1 MRSRAVK
8 AVLVKELKIALRSK
22 VFLFWNIVFPIV
34 LLTFMVLLFAPKPG
48 AQRSYE
54 TINVAIV
61 PEVRSDELLKHYE
74 EYKKYMNNFT
84 VDGGNLIKAVLFNG
98 TVDEALL
105 TLRNG
110 SYNAVVVIPEDAPK
124 AFEQNMTIK
133 ARIYVLTG
141 TPDPTTEQLAKTLLT
156 SFFREAGVYVSL
168 GMFYATSEKILE
180 KGEVLVAADPE
191 MGEVLAMLTKLKES
205 AWNNTDIEVLEVKPR
220 MIEETAEIR
229 PYVIGWM
236 TISIIF
242 IEYMWCGILGASR
255 SIADEFEKKHV
266 ERILTT
272 NASPWELYLG
282 YMLANLISLTIP
294 TAACLLWGDFTLGA
308 KFTVG
313 LFDVELLYVIILVA
327 AGAILTL
334 SIGVL
339 VGLLVRSA
347 ETASIIAN
355 IIIWPTMMLGG
366 FWIPKFMLPPYLRI
380 FAELNP
386 LSVLMYAV
394 VNVIS
399 YGRGIGEYMTS
410 IAASLAIS
418 IALLAAS
425 SLIYKKYIT
434 KLL

>member
-1 MRSRAVK
+1 
-8 AVLVKELKIALRSK
+8 
-22 VFLFWNIVFPIV
+22 
-34 LLTFMVLLFAPKPG
+34 
-48 AQRSYE
+48 
-54 TINVAIV
+54 
-61 PEVRSDELLKHYE
+61 
-74 EYKKYMNNFT
+74 
-84 VDGGNLIKAVLFNG
+84 
-98 TVDEALL
+98 
-105 TLRNG
+105 
-110 SYNAVVVIPEDAPK
+110 
-124 AFEQNMTIK
+124 
-133 ARIYVLTG
+133 
-141 TPDPTTEQLAKTLLT
+141 
-156 SFFREAGVYVSL
+156 
-168 GMFYATSEKILE
+168 
-180 KGEVLVAADPE
+180 
-191 MGEVLAMLTKLKES
+191 
-205 AWNNTDIEVLEVKPR
+205 
-220 MIEETAEIR
+220 
-229 PYVIGWM
+229 
-236 TISIIF
+236 
-242 IEYMWCGILGASR
+242 
-255 SIADEFEKKHV
+255 
-266 ERILTT
+266 
-272 NASPWELYLG
+272 
-282 YMLANLISLTIP
+282 MLANLISLTIP